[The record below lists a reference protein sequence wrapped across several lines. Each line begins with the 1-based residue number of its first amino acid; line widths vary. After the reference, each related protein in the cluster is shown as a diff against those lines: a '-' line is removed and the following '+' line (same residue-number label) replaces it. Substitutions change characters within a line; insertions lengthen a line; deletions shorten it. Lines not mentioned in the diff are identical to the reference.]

1 MLFNVIRRRYFTR
14 IGWHRIRLRHC
25 YGTCCIEIANVAY
38 SSSSSRARTYSQ
50 IYCNRGI
57 KIQVDMVADRTQI
70 VEQRMTS
77 GYSHLRCS
85 EQVLRAAFLVVQS
98 LDLNY
103 FLARFSSYLIG
114 RSLLLHLREISTSP
128 KHFNATSAT
137 SFRPGL
143 WPYDDDDV
151 PFNTS
156 LMLVT
161 PRSSIPQGVM
171 IS

>member
-1 MLFNVIRRRYFTR
+1 M
-14 IGWHRIRLRHC
+14 
-25 YGTCCIEIANVAY
+25 AY

-70 VEQRMTS
+70 EQRMTS

-114 RSLLLHLREISTSP
+114 RSLLLHLREIPPQNISMLHLQPRLDQDCDHMMMTM
-128 KHFNATSAT
+128 
-137 SFRPGL
+137 
-143 WPYDDDDV
+143 
-151 PFNTS
+151 S
-156 LMLVT
+156 L
-161 PRSSIPQGVM
+161 SILH
-171 IS
+171 